1 MINLYKILLIVFTV
15 FLLSSCV
22 EKVSYSGKIINK
34 KLINAESLKNKNEVL
49 EYIGTPNF
57 IDPIENKYYYYSEK
71 KITKN
76 FFNQKIVE
84 RLMIVFLF
92 NKSDEIIFFNKYD
105 LDDQKDLKYIKE
117 QTKNNII
124 DRGLI
129 EKIFGGVGIQK
140 IPDTSQ

>member
-1 MINLYKILLIVFTV
+1 LINLYKILLIVFTV